1 MCLVCCNIIWDNSAE
16 FGLTG
21 ILRKSPP
28 LPLLCPL
35 PVLVRFPVLNGISW
49 KSSFHSLRLYILLA
63 KELLFTFL
71 QFIIC
76 LWIVNHSPFFV
87 HKFHNVL
94 ANLWNFRTS
103 IPYKLP
109 VFFQVLGDWKKNW
122 SCGHLKLLMCWMNPA
137 CRMSPSILNHPVY
150 KMNCELALH
159 KSCISFQK
167 IQSRHSHK
175 MIT

>member
-63 KELLFTFL
+63 NELLFTFL

-87 HKFHNVL
+87 HKFYNVL
-94 ANLWNFRTS
+94 ALWNFRIS
-103 IPYKLP
+103 IPYKLSIP
-109 VFFQVLGDWKKNW
+109 YFSRSWVTGNFFDLVG
-122 SCGHLKLLMCWMNPA
+122 
-137 CRMSPSILNHPVY
+137 
-150 KMNCELALH
+150 
-159 KSCISFQK
+159 
-167 IQSRHSHK
+167 
-175 MIT
+175 T